1 MSPTPKRL
9 VLASTSRYRRA
20 LLERL
25 GVPFTARAP
34 DCDETRYPEKAPQD
48 LAATLARE
56 KATSLLDEPAGTLVI
71 GSDQVVD
78 LDGEVLGKPHTAEAA
93 VAQLAR
99 LQGRAHRLVTA
110 VAVHEVGGRT
120 LEAVDVHTMHMRPLD
135 DVALRAYVAHD
146 QPLDCAG
153 SYRLEARGVALFAR
167 VEADPETA
175 DDSAIVGLPIMKLLR
190 LLRELGVDPITMG

>member
-1 MSPTPKRL
+1 MSAPRL

-25 GVPFTARAP
+25 GVAFDAIAP
-34 DCDETRYPEKAPQD
+34 YCDETAHPHLAPD
-48 LAATLARE
+48 ALALTLARE
-56 KATSLLDEPAGTLVI
+56 KATSVPVADALVI